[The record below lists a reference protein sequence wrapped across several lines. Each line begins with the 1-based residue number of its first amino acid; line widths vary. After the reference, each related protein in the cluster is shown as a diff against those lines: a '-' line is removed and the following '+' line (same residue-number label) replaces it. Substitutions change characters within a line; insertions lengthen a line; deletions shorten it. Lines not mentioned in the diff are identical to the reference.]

1 MKNLVAKII
10 SILALMLML
19 INSSLMLVISTAIDA
34 VQSIIDE
41 SKINAIYELNL
52 EKYVNYKVGD
62 TPGLMVQANLKTG
75 IEYQDGQEYV
85 PIEATNVILNT
96 PKVNEEYPERVEI
109 VAKSTKATNGDENG
123 KDFNYAYN
131 KDNGEIKLITEN
143 KADENGN
150 IYSENVA
157 DARDEYQVNLYY
169 GSNCYNDKNEKR
181 ELEFSG
187 KLNVA
192 LKKDDSEIIKS
203 QDILQKL
210 EVTENV
216 SGLISTN
223 VTTSDIYNGYIHSN
237 AKNDTTYR
245 TEYTE
250 NLNIQISYKEIADE
264 VKINTKNL
272 FVNNKDKEIETE
284 DIVYKSSKINKDEIL
299 NELGEEGNLQFLD
312 RDGNCLAEI
321 NKDSEADENG
331 YVTVNYEN

>member
-1 MKNLVAKII
+1 MKNIVAKII

-150 IYSENVA
+150 I
-157 DARDEYQVNLYY
+157 
-169 GSNCYNDKNEKR
+169 
-181 ELEFSG
+181 
-187 KLNVA
+187 
-192 LKKDDSEIIKS
+192 
-203 QDILQKL
+203 
-210 EVTENV
+210 
-216 SGLISTN
+216 
-223 VTTSDIYNGYIHSN
+223 
-237 AKNDTTYR
+237 
-245 TEYTE
+245 
-250 NLNIQISYKEIADE
+250 
-264 VKINTKNL
+264 
-272 FVNNKDKEIETE
+272 
-284 DIVYKSSKINKDEIL
+284 
-299 NELGEEGNLQFLD
+299 
-312 RDGNCLAEI
+312 EI
-321 NKDSEADENG
+321 NYQKSWHFHLCHVYCLYMRVPHFRISEFELHRNVQKIPTTVLPAD
-331 YVTVNYEN
+331 